1 MVLKI
6 TNMCAGGIAKKNHQR
21 FRRLWG
27 GGGKGQA
34 KLYSAP
40 LMGS

>member
-27 GGGKGQA
+27 GKGQA